1 MFDLGFLIFV
11 GFICSIVG
19 ILLGVG
25 LYRNNTMSEK
35 QAEQLKQQLSDEK
48 AKNDAYQQHVADH
61 FSQTALMLNELTE
74 KYKDIHQHL
83 ALGADQLCRDEE
95 GHSLLVGS
103 PLSDNINQ
111 ANRPIQQPLDYAPK
125 TNTTNSG
132 TLSEDYGLE
141 KVNLHEKPTEEN
153 NPPYSDGF
161 ESTDSED
168 DFSDPKIH
176 AI

>member
-1 MFDLGFLIFV
+1 
-11 GFICSIVG
+11 
-19 ILLGVG
+19 
-25 LYRNNTMSEK
+25 
-35 QAEQLKQQLSDEK
+35 
-48 AKNDAYQQHVADH
+48 
-61 FSQTALMLNELTE
+61 MLNDLTE

-95 GHSLLVGS
+95 GHSLLVDS
-103 PLSDNINQ
+103 PISDDINQ
-111 ANRPIQQPLDYAPK
+111 ANRPVQQPLDYAPK
-125 TNTTNSG
+125 SSTANSG

-141 KVNLHEKPTEEN
+141 KVNLNDTPTEAN

>member
-1 MFDLGFLIFV
+1 MFDLGFLIFI

-19 ILLGVG
+19 ILLGAG
-25 LYRNNTMSEK
+25 LYRNNSMSEK
-35 QAEQLKQQLSDEK
+35 QAEELKQQLSDEK

-61 FSQTALMLNELTE
+61 FSQTALMLNDLTE
-74 KYKDIHQHL
+74 KYRDIHQHL

-95 GHSLLVGS
+95 GHSLLVDS
-103 PLSDNINQ
+103 PLSDAITQ
-111 ANRPIQQPLDYAPK
+111 PNRPVQQPLDYAPK
-125 TNTTNSG
+125 SNTANSG

-141 KVNLHEKPTEEN
+141 KVNLHKTSTEEK

-168 DFSDPKIH
+168 EFSDPKIH